1 MPLGQP
7 PEQQLSAQASSRP
20 SSSHSAARASSA
32 SKHPCCSN
40 QALCSA
46 SQRRCCGANVAAND
60 RSVARWEDST
70 RSGAKPDR
78 RHRQWGDKARPRGSQ
93 EVFRVGRMTQLSPS
107 TDGARPCPCFDDPVG
122 DGAPAAAWLGDVF
135 KACTRATARAGAQRQ
150 SAIEIIGSAQHK
162 DHPGREQNRDGQHRG
177 DGGAVVGFHRP
188 GAQFSRTVGR
198 PLREVLAES
207 TASLPKAIRLAAWV
221 SATAPSASPW
231 RCSQSCVP
239 RRISS
244 CWA

>member
-46 SQRRCCGANVAAND
+46 SQRRCCGANVAATD

-78 RHRQWGDKARPRGSQ
+78 RHRQWGNKARPRGSQ

-122 DGAPAAAWLGDVF
+122 DGAPAAAWLGMSSRPALEPQPERVL
-135 KACTRATARAGAQRQ
+135 
-150 SAIEIIGSAQHK
+150 SGSQ
-162 DHPGREQNRDGQHRG
+162 
-177 DGGAVVGFHRP
+177 
-188 GAQFSRTVGR
+188 
-198 PLREVLAES
+198 PLRSLGRRSTKTTPAVS
-207 TASLPKAIRLAAWV
+207 NTVTASIAAMAV
-221 SATAPSASPW
+221 L
-231 RCSQSCVP
+231 
-239 RRISS
+239 
-244 CWA
+244 